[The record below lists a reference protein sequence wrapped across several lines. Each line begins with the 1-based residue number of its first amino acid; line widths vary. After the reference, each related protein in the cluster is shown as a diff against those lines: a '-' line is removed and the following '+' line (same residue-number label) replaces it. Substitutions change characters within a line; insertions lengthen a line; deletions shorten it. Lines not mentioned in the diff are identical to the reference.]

1 MGDHQKQQAYSLFT
15 ELTGYEER
23 GVDILLN
30 DLPASPMQIVQA
42 HIMREDMA
50 YMRDYVLND
59 KGDVK
64 KLCFYNVE
72 AKK

>member
-1 MGDHQKQQAYSLFT
+1 MKKG
-15 ELTGYEER
+15 

-42 HIMREDMA
+42 HIMREDVA

-59 KGDVK
+59 KGDVEE
-64 KLCFYNVE
+64 LCFYNVPI
-72 AKK
+72 KK